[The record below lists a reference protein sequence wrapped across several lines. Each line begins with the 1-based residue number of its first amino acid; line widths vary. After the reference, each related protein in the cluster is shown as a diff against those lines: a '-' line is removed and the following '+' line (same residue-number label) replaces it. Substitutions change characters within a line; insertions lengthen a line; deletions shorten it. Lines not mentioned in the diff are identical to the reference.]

1 MLEDRKKDWAVL
13 LAWYTGHGGRKTKE
27 VGEGTA
33 AHGWDGGF
41 IS

>member
-1 MLEDRKKDWAVL
+1 MKNEWEVL
-13 LAWYTGHGGRKTKE
+13 NSWYIGHGQRKIKE

-33 AHGWDGGF
+33 AHGWDGEV